1 MFSFFSFFFFF
12 FLILRCFRPLSHDP
26 VVKAEK
32 LAKADVDETTNE
44 KEVKEEKKERTA
56 SKPPL
61 KRMRDDAFRNRF
73 DKDRSHSVPSRG
85 REFVR
90 GRGRSRG
97 RGRGGFNSRGRS
109 DFRSYDRRLQPPDH
123 KPNKYAP
130 NKWQEKQTIE
140 SEHSEGEVEVEL
152 SKRRR
157 GRDEESDVSVDETSG
172 TTSESCSERTSEARD
187 LLHGKDEEGGN
198 DLIKDK
204 VPREELERKP
214 TAKDSKEEKL
224 KPNVWK
230 EKKDDKLK
238 EKNDRNEKDPHRDDS
253 KNFKGK
259 PSTAFVPRGEPSR
272 RGRGK
277 LSFC

>member
-1 MFSFFSFFFFF
+1 M
-12 FLILRCFRPLSHDP
+12 
-26 VVKAEK
+26 VKVEK
-32 LAKADVDETTNE
+32 LPKADVDETTNE
-44 KEVKEEKKERTA
+44 KEVKDDKKERTA

-73 DKDRSHSVPSRG
+73 EKDRSHSVPSRG

-109 DFRSYDRRLQPPDH
+109 DFRSYDRRLQPPEH
-123 KPNKYAP
+123 KTNKYAS

-187 LLHGKDEEGGN
+187 LLQGKDEESGN

-204 VPREELERKP
+204 VPRDEMERKL
-214 TAKDSKEEKL
+214 ALKDNRDEKM

-230 EKKDDKLK
+230 DKKDDKLK
-238 EKNDRNEKDPHRDDS
+238 EKNERLEKETNKDDN

-259 PSTAFVPRGEPSR
+259 PSAFVPRGEPSR

-277 LSFC
+277 GHTLLTHLTHFVLF